1 MKLNRIEQ
9 ETIIVWNNAEDTATV
24 YTCDA
29 RLKKI
34 LEKNFKLTLQK
45 SDEYSVTY
53 KIPKKT
59 ITIRYCK
66 VNSEQSKE
74 NLRISVAKAREAR
87 KNGK

>member
-1 MKLNRIEQ
+1 MKLSKLEQ

-24 YTCDA
+24 YTCDT
-29 RLKKI
+29 RIKKS
-34 LEKNFKLTLQK
+34 LEKHIVCKLLK

-53 KIPKKT
+53 KIPKKLVQ
-59 ITIRYCK
+59 IRSRCLQIEK
-66 VNSEQSKE
+66 SKE